1 MIKGVLFDLDGVLTD
16 TAKYHFESWKL
27 IAQDLGY
34 NLSIEDNEKLKGVSR
49 ADSLD
54 LIARWASA
62 SISSDQKTKFL
73 LKKNEHYLTLI
84 KGLSEED
91 ILPGVVSFLD
101 LLDEHN
107 CLKGVGSSSKNAPV
121 ILERIGLKHRF
132 GVVIDG
138 NQVSKTKP
146 DPEVFLK
153 GSKELGVAPAD
164 CLVVEDAPSGV
175 TAAKSAGMKVLGIG
189 SSVNLVNADKT
200 VNTLEGISWEDILSI

>member
-16 TAKYHFESWKL
+16 TAKYHFESWKF
-27 IAQDLGY
+27 IAQELGY
-34 NLSIEDNEKLKGVSR
+34 KLSIEDNEKLKGVSR
-49 ADSLD
+49 SDSLD
-54 LIARWASA
+54 LIARWANA
-62 SISSDQKTKFL
+62 TISPAQKTGFL

-84 KGLSEED
+84 QGISEED
-91 ILPGVVSFLD
+91 ILPGVVSLLD

-107 CLKGVGSSSKNAPV
+107 CMKGVGSSSKNAPV

-132 GVVIDG
+132 GVIVDG
-138 NQVSKTKP
+138 NQVLKTKP

-175 TAAKSAGMKVLGIG
+175 AAAKSAGMKVLGIG
-189 SSVNLVNADKT
+189 TSENLVDADKT
-200 VNTLEGISWEDILSI
+200 VNTLEEISWEDVLSI

>member
-1 MIKGVLFDLDGVLTD
+1 
-16 TAKYHFESWKL
+16 
-27 IAQDLGY
+27 
-34 NLSIEDNEKLKGVSR
+34 
-49 ADSLD
+49 
-54 LIARWASA
+54 
-62 SISSDQKTKFL
+62 
-73 LKKNEHYLTLI
+73 
-84 KGLSEED
+84 
-91 ILPGVVSFLD
+91 
-101 LLDEHN
+101 
-107 CLKGVGSSSKNAPV
+107 
-121 ILERIGLKHRF
+121 LKHRF

-189 SSVNLVNADKT
+189 SSENLVNADKT